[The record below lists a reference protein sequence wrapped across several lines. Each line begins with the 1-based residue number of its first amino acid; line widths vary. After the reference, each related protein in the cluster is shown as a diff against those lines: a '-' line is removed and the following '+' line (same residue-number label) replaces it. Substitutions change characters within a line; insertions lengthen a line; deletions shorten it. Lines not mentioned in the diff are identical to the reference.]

1 MEKTGL
7 FSILSFFCIHATM
20 FLPAD
25 SELHLWIIWHFF
37 WQQELG
43 GNFKAPFPDKHDYQ
57 YLNTLPIFQK
67 LLVLV
72 RGCTGAGL
80 SCCAFFFEFPQAPKE
95 RIQCVLHFTL
105 RELLGVTRFWW
116 SLLPLTTVN
125 TGPVLVNNDKNT
137 RALIHKLTL
146 QSNYRDRR
154 KICTSLCTRIC
165 SSIPRGRTVVLRFIL
180 PYNLSFLW
188 QREILRLIRKNLLGR
203 DLKSADSSC

>member
-1 MEKTGL
+1 MPKLNICQTWWKKRGCFL
-7 FSILSFFCIHATM
+7 FFFCIHATM

-80 SCCAFFFEFPQAPKE
+80 SCCAFFFEFPRAPKE

-105 RELLGVTRFWW
+105 RELLWVTRFWW
-116 SLLPLTTVN
+116 SLLPLTTN

-146 QSNYRDRR
+146 QSNVEIVVRYAR
-154 KICTSLCTRIC
+154 LCALAFVPRFREAEQ
-165 SSIPRGRTVVLRFIL
+165 SS
-180 PYNLSFLW
+180 
-188 QREILRLIRKNLLGR
+188 
-203 DLKSADSSC
+203 